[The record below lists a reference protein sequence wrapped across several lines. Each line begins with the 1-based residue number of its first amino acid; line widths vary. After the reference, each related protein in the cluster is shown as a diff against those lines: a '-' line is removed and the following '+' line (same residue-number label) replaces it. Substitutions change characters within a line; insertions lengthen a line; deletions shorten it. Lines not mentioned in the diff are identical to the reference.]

1 MIRYYQNTPVT
12 QEKKPSEPSKPL
24 NPDTDISS
32 PVVLDVFRQIEKVLI
47 KEGQQLSKEVN
58 NIGSTHIDMKD
69 GSKVDIIIDLRSGN
83 ASISLG
89 KTSEKLDYAMKMSEE
104 TFINLFVN
112 KASPTT
118 AYLYG

>member
-1 MIRYYQNTPVT
+1 MKPVRA
-12 QEKKPSEPSKPL
+12 PSAPSKPL

-32 PVVLDVFRQIEKVLI
+32 PVVLDVFRQIEKVL
-47 KEGQQLSKEVN
+47 KNEGQSLSREVN

-69 GSKVDIIIDLRSGN
+69 GSKVDILIDLRSGK
-83 ASISLG
+83 AKISLG
-89 KTSEKLDYAMKMSEE
+89 KTSEKLDYAMKMSEK
-104 TFINLFVN
+104 TFISLFVD